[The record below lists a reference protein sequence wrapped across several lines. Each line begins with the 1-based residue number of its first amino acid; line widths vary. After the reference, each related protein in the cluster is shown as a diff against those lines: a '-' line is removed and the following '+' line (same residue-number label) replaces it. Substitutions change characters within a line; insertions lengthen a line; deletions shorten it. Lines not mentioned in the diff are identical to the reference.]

1 MKGLSSLAKIGTTVK
16 INQLVYGDRN
26 IDDIG

>member
-16 INQLVYGDRN
+16 INQLVDGDRN